1 MSGLRKKN
9 IKKTNIEKIIFGT
22 LLITIGCA
30 GSRFHNIDLVI
41 RQQNWPKAQQLLE
54 EHLARNPRDGDAHLM
69 LAEVYGESDQVDAML
84 ATLEKVSRLPGRYR
98 DEANYLR
105 KKYWIKNY
113 NQGLNHF
120 SLKDYERAVERFQV
134 AVRIDSGNTDGWQRY
149 GDALFMTARYFE
161 AERAY
166 KRVLDAR
173 SDNLTIKNNLAEIY
187 FIQKKYDR
195 AVALC
200 DEILAADAKNMN
212 ALMRRAYAY
221 DALDRLEEA
230 ERNYRA
236 ALELK
241 SSAALLTDLGR
252 MFFRHEQYD
261 RATRC
266 FTEALDH
273 SDDKLVQYRLLG
285 EVSWRRR
292 DFDAMVYWYQ
302 QIVNS
307 YPNDLTGWKN
317 LAVAYEALGKTDLLA
332 RARQQIDHLNGTN

>member
-1 MSGLRKKN
+1 MAGSFKN
-9 IKKTNIEKIIFGT
+9 FIRETNTARIVLGV

-41 RQQNWPKAQQLLE
+41 RQQNWQKAQQLLE
-54 EHLARNPRDGDAHLM
+54 EHLAHNPRDGEAHLM
-69 LAEVYGESDQVDAML
+69 LAEVYGESDQVDAMRTML
-84 ATLEKVSRLPGRYR
+84 KKVSRLSARYR
-98 DEANYLR
+98 DDADYLR

-113 NQGLNHF
+113 NRGLNHF
-120 SLKDYERAVERFQV
+120 SLQDYEPAVQRFQL
-134 AVRIDSGNTDGWQRY
+134 AVRIDSSNTTGWQRY

-161 AERAY
+161 AEQAY
-166 KRVLDAR
+166 KRALDAKPE
-173 SDNLTIKNNLAEIY
+173 NTPLKNNLAEIY
-187 FIQKKYDR
+187 FIQKKYDK
-195 AVALC
+195 AIALC
-200 DEILAADAKNMN
+200 DDILATDEKNLN

-221 DALDRLEEA
+221 DALDRIVDA
-230 ERNYRA
+230 ERDYRA
-236 ALELK
+236 ALDLK
-241 SSAALLTDLGR
+241 ASAALLTDLGL